1 MSTNKSSKYLSLGI
15 KNSNIDLSQVYVTES
30 SVINS
35 SFKLINK
42 AISSSPITSRLSD
55 VIEHELQK
63 LGYLIFVLIGE
74 LQESEIS
81 VPVNHKKIK
90 TLVYQPL
97 SLQPTSITP
106 NEDGALSI
114 IINKLNNQE
123 SNWNELISYLLINN
137 SIHDFNENHFIS
149 AYNLLNESARLK
161 IILPTSH
168 CVRPENSFLIK
179 IIETVREQNNQYK
192 MCLDKYLDKP
202 GENGSAFTDVLR
214 IAYNFSVDVT
224 KVLKLLISIS
234 DLKPIVLWCTIFEQF
249 YSEQKLRELPGMDS
263 DQKGLLSKYVSL
275 ISDARNQAFHNLF
288 TFDRTLEADLEGIN
302 IKAKKITF
310 LPLHNKKANVLDYED
325 REMVELLSEL
335 TRAKQIDVPEQFWEK
350 NFFFMQ
356 SLEQYLVSIE
366 NSLWLLFQA
375 SNN

>member
-1 MSTNKSSKYLSLGI
+1 
-15 KNSNIDLSQVYVTES
+15 
-30 SVINS
+30 
-35 SFKLINK
+35 
-42 AISSSPITSRLSD
+42 
-55 VIEHELQK
+55 
-63 LGYLIFVLIGE
+63 
-74 LQESEIS
+74 
-81 VPVNHKKIK
+81 
-90 TLVYQPL
+90 
-97 SLQPTSITP
+97 
-106 NEDGALSI
+106 
-114 IINKLNNQE
+114 
-123 SNWNELISYLLINN
+123 
-137 SIHDFNENHFIS
+137 
-149 AYNLLNESARLK
+149 LNESARLK

-168 CVRPENSFLIK
+168 CVRPENSFLIN

-263 DQKGLLSKYVSL
+263 DQKGLLPKYVSL

-310 LPLHNKKANVLDYED
+310 LPLHNKKTNVLDYED

-350 NFFFMQ
+350 NYFFMQ
-356 SLEQYLVSIE
+356 SLEEYLVSIE
-366 NSLWLLFQA
+366 KTLWLLFQA